1 MSITYSIEIDNSKFE
16 NLQEGINK
24 ITETVYE
31 AGRKLIEQ
39 MIEEMDKT
47 ILKERDKSRYRCKGK
62 RKTSMKMRLGV
73 LEYERNIYYDREEQ
87 KYVYLLD
94 ESSETKTIGLVNE
107 EITSIIEKQICTQSY
122 RETSRSISE
131 TTGLD
136 ISHQGVW
143 NIVQELGKR
152 RIEKNHEM
160 TKLNKNEMIKGK
172 VETEILY
179 EEADGNWLRLQG
191 HDRKKYGSSRE
202 MKIMIA
208 YDGVKYHAQ
217 KNNTYRKEL
226 DNKVAYASFESV
238 KNFNMHKDA
247 VIAGK
252 FNMDGVVLKVKNG
265 DGAQW
270 IQKDVD
276 CRTISVLDKFHRN
289 KKIKECIHN
298 SEMIKTLNLL
308 MNEEKFD
315 EMIECI
321 EAYINSTEDEK
332 EISGAN
338 ELLRYYTEN
347 KEALSSYFERGIT
360 IPPTREPGVIHH
372 ARLGSM
378 ESNVFTLIGNRM
390 KGRRACWSINGGNNL
405 AAILCA
411 KYTSSLDRLF
421 PECDLVN
428 CAEDSKEPLSVARC
442 ASYEG
447 KGYEFKCN
455 ISIPS
460 NMKWLKNISR
470 FKNILD
476 FKL

>member
-73 LEYERNIYYDREEQ
+73 LEY
-87 KYVYLLD
+87 
-94 ESSETKTIGLVNE
+94 SETQTIGLVNE

-122 RETSRSISE
+122 RETARSISE

-217 KNNTYRKEL
+217 KNNTYRREL
-226 DNKVAYASFESV
+226 DNKVAYASF
-238 KNFNMHKDA
+238 
-247 VIAGK
+247 
-252 FNMDGVVLKVKNG
+252 
-265 DGAQW
+265 
-270 IQKDVD
+270 
-276 CRTISVLDKFHRN
+276 
-289 KKIKECIHN
+289 
-298 SEMIKTLNLL
+298 
-308 MNEEKFD
+308 
-315 EMIECI
+315 
-321 EAYINSTEDEK
+321 
-332 EISGAN
+332 
-338 ELLRYYTEN
+338 
-347 KEALSSYFERGIT
+347 
-360 IPPTREPGVIHH
+360 
-372 ARLGSM
+372 
-378 ESNVFTLIGNRM
+378 
-390 KGRRACWSINGGNNL
+390 
-405 AAILCA
+405 
-411 KYTSSLDRLF
+411 
-421 PECDLVN
+421 
-428 CAEDSKEPLSVARC
+428 
-442 ASYEG
+442 
-447 KGYEFKCN
+447 
-455 ISIPS
+455 
-460 NMKWLKNISR
+460 
-470 FKNILD
+470 
-476 FKL
+476 